1 MIGRA
6 RAMANLSCAEL
17 QSIATQV
24 FPPLVQALGLRVE
37 KADGQGIAV
46 RMPVSEHVARPDG
59 VISGQAMCAL
69 ADTVM
74 VLAIANQLGG
84 FQPVA
89 TVDFHVSFLGA
100 IRDADA
106 IVTTRVERIGS
117 SLAFVS
123 AVVSSAQDSGKI
135 AAKASATFAMP
146 RESTG
151 KERAV

>member
-1 MIGRA
+1 
-6 RAMANLSCAEL
+6 MAKLSCDEL

-37 KADGQGIAV
+37 KADGGGIAV
-46 RMPVSEHVARPDG
+46 RMPVSGHVARPDG
-59 VISGQAMCAL
+59 VISGQAICSL

-74 VLAIANQLGG
+74 VLAIASQLGE
-84 FQPVA
+84 FQPIA
-89 TVDFHVSFLGA
+89 TVDFHISFLGA

-106 IVTTRVERIGS
+106 IATTKVERIGS

-123 AVVSSAQDSGKI
+123 TVVSSAKDSGKI

-146 RESTG
+146 RESKG
-151 KERAV
+151 KERAA